1 MLYPDIASQLI
12 SMKNADNDL
21 RQTLVKSGELF
32 NGYNSEMEAL
42 HNQNALHLDQIIET
56 IGYPTPAKVGEEGS
70 AAAWLIIQHAIS
82 QPPFMKK
89 CLDLL
94 KQTHPSDTETLQQVA
109 YLSDRIAVFE
119 NQPQLYGS
127 QFDWDQEGHL
137 SPQPYDDITLV
148 NERRKLIGLNT
159 LEEQTLLIRQRAEE
173 ENESPPKDLSQRNLE
188 RDEWK
193 KKVGWIV

>member
-1 MLYPDIASQLI
+1 MLYPDIAAQLI

-94 KQTHPSDTETLQQVA
+94 KQTHPSDKETLQQVA

-119 NQPQLYGS
+119 NQPQFYGS

>member
-1 MLYPDIASQLI
+1 MLYPDIAAQLI

>member
-1 MLYPDIASQLI
+1 MLYPDIAAQLI

-94 KQTHPSDTETLQQVA
+94 KQTHPSDKETLQQVA

>member
-1 MLYPDIASQLI
+1 MLYPDIAAQLI
-12 SMKNADNDL
+12 SMKNADNAL
-21 RQTLVKSGELF
+21 RQMLVESGKLF
-32 NGYNSEMEAL
+32 VGYNSEMEAL
-42 HNQNALHLDQIIET
+42 HNQNAHHLDQIIET
-56 IGYPTPAKVGEEGS
+56 IGYPTPTKVGEEGS
-70 AAAWLIIQHAIS
+70 AVAWLIIQHAIS
-82 QPPFMKK
+82 QPAFMKK
-89 CLDLL
+89 CLALI
-94 KQTHPSDTETLQQVA
+94 KETHPSDKETLQQVA

-119 NQPQLYGS
+119 NQPQYYGT

-159 LEEQTLLIRQRAEE
+159 LDKQTLLIRQRAEE
-173 ENESPPKDLSQRNLE
+173 ENESPPKDLSQRNIE